1 MTKIHVESLND
12 GTLGKLKRV
21 TLCVRY
27 ADKESRIELPV
38 PEPLYEQEPGV
49 EAYRREL
56 QGLQAALEEW
66 EGSQEVIAW
75 RAPEKT

>member
-1 MTKIHVESLND
+1 MTKIHVESLSE
-12 GTLGKLKRV
+12 GTFENLKRV

-27 ADKESRIELPV
+27 GDKESRIELPV
-38 PEPLYEQEPGV
+38 PDPLYEQEPGI

-66 EGSQEVIAW
+66 ETSQQAIAW
-75 RAPEKT
+75 RPPEKT

>member
-1 MTKIHVESLND
+1 MTKIHVESLSEGAFEN
-12 GTLGKLKRV
+12 LKRV

-27 ADKESRIELPV
+27 GDKESRIELAV
-38 PEPLYEQEPGV
+38 PDPLYEQEPEV

-66 EGSQEVIAW
+66 EASQEAIAGL
-75 RAPEKT
+75 APEKT